1 VTIIEIIYLGFGGFF
16 AVFVAFL
23 LGYTRHEETRARLLR
38 MFLKKNFGIVEIDY
52 KGGFSKRLVHDFSNT
67 LVIHGRADSKKAF
80 VLDKQFIKHEGNIP
94 LARFVEDDASTADNV
109 EFNYAQPVSKSE
121 YKVPPENL
129 NSIITLIKTR
139 AAAKAAFDQ
148 KMLLW
153 LLVIVGVFALL
164 TLLLVY
170 VNFGGIQAILEQVG
184 LEGGINVGAIQ

>member
-1 VTIIEIIYLGFGGFF
+1 MTIIEIIYLGFGAFF
-16 AVFVAFL
+16 LVLATFL
-23 LGYTRHEETRARLLR
+23 VGYTRHEETRARLQR
-38 MFLKKNFGIVEIDY
+38 MFLKKNYGVVEIDY
-52 KGGFSKRLVHDFSNT
+52 KGGFVKRLVHDFSNT
-67 LVIHGRADSKKAF
+67 LVIHGRGDSKKAF
-80 VLDKQFIKHEGNIP
+80 VLDKKFIKHEGNIP
-94 LARFVEDDASTADNV
+94 LARFVEDDASEADNCS
-109 EFNYAQPVSKSE
+109 FSHAQPVSTSE

-148 KMLLW
+148 KLLLW

-170 VNFGGIQAILEQVG
+170 VNFGGIQAILETIG